1 LRGKC
6 RGVPWQ
12 KSQHMINLLDLR
24 PQAPSPLNGSP
35 QNAGSDGD
43 AFADLFAEGDKADRP
58 CEDAAPGAWA
68 FPGPAPVPAPKV
80 GQATSGTGMS
90 AIVPA
95 SCEGAEVSGL
105 PGQQALSGNLSP
117 ELGPVAG
124 EDPGLIAENVSNKAE
139 IVDLA
144 GSERPAA
151 NMQKPD
157 GKGFGTPQMP
167 EMNTPIAATGDP
179 ATAGQSRMPHN
190 MGPVIAQPDATSPW
204 TGTQVQVTVVQAMVP
219 SVFQQALAQTTVAL
233 SGLPKH
239 DPDSGDNDVA
249 DTMVTAPRQTVAHD
263 VAGKIAGRTDDG
275 QAEPGLASDG
285 KGSANGEQ
293 GELAPT
299 GTLGPHIPTHST
311 GSIASAAPTTPASV
325 TAAVVAAIPPA
336 NTPTDRVEVIL
347 SPEELGR
354 VQMDFRADG
363 DGIRVFLTAE
373 RPETLDLL
381 RRHADQLASELRQAG
396 YSGASLS
403 FGQWGQPQGEGRH
416 RGHHTTIPQAERH
429 ISALSLPPPSKNM
442 SGRGLDLRV

>member
-43 AFADLFAEGDKADRP
+43 AFADLFAERDKADVP

-68 FPGPAPVPAPKV
+68 FPGPSPVQAPKV
-80 GQATSGTGMS
+80 GQAISGKGMS
-90 AIVPA
+90 VTEPA

-105 PGQQALSGNLSP
+105 HGQKADLGNLSP

-124 EDPGLIAENVSNKAE
+124 EAPGLIAENVSNKAE
-139 IVDLA
+139 MADLV
-144 GSERPAA
+144 GPERPAA
-151 NMQKPD
+151 DVQKPG

-167 EMNTPIAATGDP
+167 EGNTPTAATGDP
-179 ATAGQSRMPHN
+179 ATAGRSRMPHN
-190 MGPVIAQPDATSPW
+190 MGPDTAQPDATTPR
-204 TGTQVQVTVVQAMVP
+204 TGAQVQVTVVQAMVP

-233 SGLPKH
+233 SGMPKH
-239 DPDSGDNDVA
+239 DPDSGENDVA
-249 DTMVTAPRQTVAHD
+249 DTVVTVPRQTVAHD
-263 VAGKIAGRTDDG
+263 IPVKIAARTDDG
-275 QAEPGLASDG
+275 QAEPALPFDG
-285 KGSANGEQ
+285 KGIANGEP
-293 GELAPT
+293 GELGPT
-299 GTLGPHIPTHST
+299 GTPGPHLPAHST
-311 GSIASAAPTTPASV
+311 GSIASAAPPPPASV
-325 TAAVVAAIPPA
+325 AAAVVAAIPPA

-354 VQMDFRADG
+354 VQIDFRADG
-363 DGIRVFLTAE
+363 DGMRVFLTAE

-403 FGQWGQPQGEGRH
+403 FGHWGQPQGEGRH
-416 RGHHTTIPQAERH
+416 RAHHTTIPQAESL
-429 ISALSLPPPSKNM
+429 ISALSPSSSPKNM